1 MNNKIVCALAFM
13 VGAAC
18 GSIATFKFA
27 EKKYKRIADEEI
39 ESVKQ
44 VFSTRKN
51 SDETEAEDDES
62 EPEQES
68 EDEYKEDRLMHSAIV
83 RGESYLVEDPEMDV
97 PIDRPY
103 IIEPEE
109 FAELDGYDAVMLTL
123 YADGVLEN
131 EFGEVIEDIEGLIG
145 KDPIRHFAE
154 TYDELVYVRNNKE
167 ETDFEVQ
174 RDHRRYSEVQGSE

>member
-1 MNNKIVCALAFM
+1 MNNKIICALAFM

-44 VFSTRKN
+44 AFSNRKN
-51 SDETEAEDDES
+51 RNEVENDTEAEGD
-62 EPEQES
+62 S
-68 EDEYKEDRLMHSAIV
+68 EDDAEEEDLQEYSELV
-83 RGESYLVEDPEMDV
+83 RTQSYLVEDPEMDV
-97 PIDRPY
+97 PADRPY
-103 IIEPEE
+103 IIDPEE

-131 EFGEVIEDIEGLIG
+131 EFGEVIDDIEGLIG

-174 RDHRRYSEVQGSE
+174 RDHRTYSEVQGSE